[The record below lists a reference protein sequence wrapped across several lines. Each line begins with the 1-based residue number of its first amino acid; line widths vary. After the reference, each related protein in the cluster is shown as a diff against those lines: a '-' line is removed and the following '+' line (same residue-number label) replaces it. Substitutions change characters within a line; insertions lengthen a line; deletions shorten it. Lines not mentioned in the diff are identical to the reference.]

1 MPRIFDNINHDLL
14 TALAQTM
21 RGSRS
26 ADFCVG
32 YFNLR
37 GWDLLRESVDNLEP
51 DSGPACRLLVGM
63 PVSPKQELM
72 QHLSLSRKRAF
83 DLQQA
88 YRRSRAAI
96 HDFRVQ
102 LSRGAPSNHDET
114 VLRHLA
120 QQLKSGKIAVKLFTR
135 YPLHAKLYLAHRE
148 DYNTPTLAF
157 LGSSNLTLAGLKRQG
172 ELNTEVSDYDA
183 CAKLRAW
190 FDERWHDK
198 FCIDITEALIEV
210 IDQSWAREKPLSPW
224 EIYIKI
230 AWHLSGEARAGLTD
244 FKLPREF
251 EAVLLDYQAA
261 AVKIAAG
268 YLNQRKGVVLGD
280 VVGLGK
286 TLMASAL
293 VKIFQDDQSWNTL
306 IICPKNLE
314 TMWQAYVDEYSL
326 TAKVLPLSRVIQEL
340 PDLRRYRIVIIDE
353 SHNLRNREG
362 KRYAAIHDYIA
373 RNESSCVL
381 LSATPYNKSF
391 LDLSAQLRLFIPE
404 AHALPSKPERYLRTI
419 GAARFQQQY
428 QTHTRSIAAFE
439 KSEDPDDWRELMRH
453 FLVRRT
459 RSFIIRHYADEDPK
473 NGRKFIPL
481 ADGERFYFPARKPR
495 TAKIAPS
502 PQYDRLYSAAIVDLI
517 NGLSLP
523 RYGLGLFIDENA
535 AITATSAERKQI
547 DNLSRAGKRL
557 MGFCRTNLFK
567 RLESSGS
574 AFLQSVERHIQ
585 RNLIFLHAIDNG
597 LPLPI
602 GSLDAGL
609 LDPDFHDEDADADIS
624 GGDYAGAAYA
634 MLSENYHGR
643 YKWLRA
649 SLFDAALRDALQSDS
664 DSLRQVLTRC
674 GAWDRARDEKLNQLH
689 RLLTR
694 THRDEKVLV
703 FSQFA
708 DTINYLQDELNERGV
723 ERLAAATG
731 KHDNP
736 TSLAHRFSPRSNNAK
751 VKSENEI
758 RVLLS
763 TDVLSEGQNLQ
774 DCAIVVNYDIPWA
787 IIRLSQRA
795 GRVDRIGQEAENI
808 LCYSFMPAAGI
819 ERIIKLRA
827 RVKQRLE
834 ENGEVVGSDERFF
847 EEDRARKQLSDL
859 YTENDSALDDPDDGG
874 ETDLSSHAW
883 QIWQDAIRDD
893 PALKSRIENMP
904 DNVYATRQHS
914 ATSEQPEGV
923 VSLIKT
929 GAETD
934 ALLWLD
940 KDGERVTDSQA
951 RILEAAKCQPNTRGR
966 RRHPLHHAL
975 VADAVAI
982 THDQEYI
989 SATGGQLGNPRSVR
1003 RRVYE
1008 RLSRH
1013 LQLEREESPMF
1024 APEELEGALNDIYHY
1039 PLFESARDRLGRQLR
1054 SHVTDK
1060 ELAEMTVEL
1069 WKDER
1074 LVNKQT
1080 AIDEY
1085 ERRILCSLG
1094 LFDRHSK

>member
-14 TALAQTM
+14 TALAETM
-21 RGSRS
+21 RGSQS

-37 GWDLLRESVDNLEP
+37 GWDLLRESVENLDP

-63 PVSPKQELM
+63 PVSPQQELR
-72 QHLSLSRKRAF
+72 QHLSLNRKRAF

-88 YRRSRAAI
+88 ARRRRAAI
-96 HDFRVQ
+96 HDFRAQ
-102 LSRGAPSNHDET
+102 LSRGAPSNHDEA

-120 QQLKSGKIAVKLFTR
+120 EQLKTRRIAVKLFTR
-135 YPLHAKLYLAHRE
+135 YPLHAKLYLAHRQ

-172 ELNTEVSDYDA
+172 ELNTEISDYDA

-190 FDERWHDK
+190 FEERWQDK
-198 FCIDITEALIEV
+198 YCIDITDDLIEV

-224 EIYIKI
+224 DIYIKI

-251 EAVLLDYQAA
+251 DGALLDYQAA

-268 YLNQRKGVVLGD
+268 YLNQRKGVLLGD

-340 PDLRRYRIVIIDE
+340 PALRRYRIVIIDE

-362 KRYAAIHDYIA
+362 RRYQEIHDYIA

-419 GAARFQQQY
+419 GAAQFQQQY

-439 KSEDPDDWRELMRH
+439 KSEHPDDWRDLMRH

-459 RSFIIRHYADEDPK
+459 RSFILRHYAESE

-481 ADGERFYFPARKPR
+481 ADGERFYFPARQPR
-495 TAKIAPS
+495 TAKIESSA
-502 PQYDRLYSAAIVDLI
+502 QFDRLYSAAIVDLI

-523 RYGLGLFIDENA
+523 RYGLGLFVDENA
-535 AITATSAERKQI
+535 AITATPAERKQI

-585 RNLIFLHAIDNG
+585 RNLIFLHAIDHD
-597 LPLPI
+597 LDLPI

-609 LDPDFHDEDADADIS
+609 LDPDFHDEDADADINAD
-624 GGDYAGAAYA
+624 DYAGAAYA
-634 MLSENYHGR
+634 MLAEKYRGR

-649 SLFDAALRDALQSDS
+649 SLFTADLRHALQSDT
-664 DSLRQVLTRC
+664 DSLRQVLNRC
-674 GAWDRARDEKLNQLH
+674 GKWDRARDAKLNQLH
-689 RLLTR
+689 RLLTQA
-694 THRDEKVLV
+694 HGDEKVLV

-708 DTINYLQDELNERGV
+708 DTIHYLREELDARGL

-736 TSLAHRFSPRSNNAK
+736 TSLAHRFSPRSNGLKLDAAR
-751 VKSENEI
+751 EI

-795 GRVDRIGQEAENI
+795 GRVDRIGQEAEKI
-808 LCYSFMPAAGI
+808 LCYSFMPADGI

-859 YTENDSALDDPDDGG
+859 YTENDSALDDPDDG
-874 ETDLSSHAW
+874 ETDLSSYAW

-893 PALKSRIENMP
+893 PALKTRIENMP
-904 DNVYATRQHS
+904 DNVYATRQHR
-914 ATSEQPEGV
+914 ATAEQPEGV
-923 VSLIKT
+923 ISLIKT

-934 ALLWLD
+934 ALLWID
-940 KDGERVTDSQA
+940 KDGKRVTDSQA
-951 RILEAAKCQPNTRGR
+951 RILEAAKCAPNTRGR
-966 RRHPLHHAL
+966 RRHALHHLL
-975 VADAVAI
+975 VSEAVDI
-982 THDQEYI
+982 TQDQEYI
-989 SATGGQLGNPRSVR
+989 SATGGQLGSPRSVR

-1008 RLSRH
+1008 RLDRY
-1013 LQLEREESPMF
+1013 LKLEREESPLF
-1024 APEELEGALNDIYHY
+1024 APEELTQALEDIYGY

-1060 ELAEMTVEL
+1060 ELTEMTVEL

-1074 LVNKQT
+1074 LCNKQT

-1094 LFDRHSK
+1094 LFDRHK